1 MRIPVQT
8 FAGNPLDR
16 DHDRR
21 LDKAWLTA
29 RLHDETSAGLALWNG
44 AVLVK
49 DGALARLPADL
60 AHDLSGGEEH
70 LLFLGVE
77 ADGSAVF
84 ALDLEGAADPAAGPL
99 QGLGDFIGLRDAA
112 ALLPASEAGM
122 TCTAKAVFEWRRRHK
137 FCSACGAESR
147 VAEAGWKRVC
157 PACGTEH
164 FPRTDPVVIMLPV
177 RGDQCLLGRQAAWPK
192 GRFSALAGFVE
203 PGETIEEA
211 CAREVR
217 EEAGLTVTTVA
228 YRASQ
233 PWPFPN
239 SLMIGL
245 EAEVAAGEAA
255 PDQTELE
262 ALIWLSKAQARDL
275 MAGRMEGMSSAPP
288 LAIAH
293 WLLKAWCEG

>member
-21 LDKAWLTA
+21 TDPDWLAA
-29 RLHDETSAGLALWNG
+29 RLHDPTTQALILWNG
-44 AVLVK
+44 MILL
-49 DGALARLPADL
+49 DGGALARLPITGL
-60 AHDLSGGEEH
+60 AHELCTPER
-70 LLFLGVE
+70 LLFLGLE
-77 ADGSAVF
+77 GDTAVF
-84 ALDLEGAADPAAGPL
+84 AIDLEGEADPTAGPL
-99 QGLGDFIGLRDAA
+99 ENMGQFSGLREAA
-112 ALLPASEAGM
+112 ALLSAPEAAMACEG
-122 TCTAKAVFEWRRRHK
+122 KAVFEWRRKHG
-137 FCSACGAESR
+137 FCSVCGQKSR
-147 VAEAGWKRVC
+147 VSEAGWKRVC
-157 PACGTEH
+157 PVCKAEH

-177 RGDQCLLGRQAAWPK
+177 RGDQCLLGRQASWPK
-192 GRFSALAGFVE
+192 GRYSALAGFVE
-203 PGETIEEA
+203 PGESIEEA
-211 CAREVR
+211 CAREVH
-217 EEAGLTVTTVA
+217 EESGLTVTAVT

-245 EAEVAAGEAA
+245 EAEVAEGEAA

-275 MAGRMEGMSSAPP
+275 MAGRIEGMSGAPP

-293 WLLKAWCEG
+293 WLLKAWCES

>member
-1 MRIPVQT
+1 MRLPVQT

-16 DHDRR
+16 AHDRR
-21 LDKAWLTA
+21 LDQDWLND
-29 RLHDETSAGLALWNG
+29 RLHDQTSVALAVWNG
-44 AVLVK
+44 AVLLK

-60 AHDLSGGEEH
+60 AHDLSGGDEH
-70 LLFLGVE
+70 LLFLGLE
-77 ADGSAVF
+77 ADGSALF

-99 QGLGDFIGLRDAA
+99 MGLGQFSGLREAA
-112 ALLPASEAGM
+112 ALLAAPEAGM
-122 TCTAKAVFEWRRRHK
+122 ACTAKAVFEWRRRHR
-137 FCSACGAESR
+137 FCSNCGNESR
-147 VAEAGWKRVC
+147 VTEAGWKRIC

-177 RGDQCLLGRQAAWPK
+177 RDGKCLLGRQASWPK
-192 GRFSALAGFVE
+192 GRYSALAGFVE
-203 PGETIEEA
+203 PGESLEEA
-211 CAREVR
+211 CAREVK
-217 EEAGLTVTTVA
+217 EETGLIVTGVD

-245 EAEVAAGEAA
+245 QAEVAEGEAA

-262 ALIWLSKAQARDL
+262 ALIWLDKAQARDL
-275 MAGRMEGMSSAPP
+275 MAGRIEGLSGAPP

-293 WLLKAWCEG
+293 WLLKDWCEE

>member
-16 DHDRR
+16 AHDRR
-21 LDKAWLTA
+21 IDPDWLSTRLKDATTTA
-29 RLHDETSAGLALWNG
+29 LALWNG
-44 AVLVK
+44 AILL
-49 DGALARLPADL
+49 DGDRLARLPIEL
-60 AHDLSGGEEH
+60 AYELSGDEH
-70 LLFLGVE
+70 LLFLGLEDEDV
-77 ADGSAVF
+77 AVF
-84 ALDLEGAADPAAGPL
+84 AIDLEGAADPSQGPL
-99 QGLGDFIGLRDAA
+99 YGLGQFSGLREAA
-112 ALLPASEAGM
+112 AFLPAPEAGM
-122 TCTAKAVFEWRRRHK
+122 ACTAKAVFEWRRKHQ
-137 FCSACGAESR
+137 FCSVCGTPSL

-157 PACGTEH
+157 PACEAFH

-177 RGDQCLLGRQAAWPK
+177 RDGRCLLGRQAAWPK

-211 CAREVR
+211 CAREVK
-217 EEAGLTVTTVA
+217 EETGLVVTDVA

-233 PWPFPN
+233 PWPWPN

-245 EAEVAAGEAA
+245 EAQVAEGEAA

-262 ALIWLSKAQARDL
+262 ALIWLTKAEAHEL
-275 MAGRMEGMSSAPP
+275 MAGRMEGMSGAPP

-293 WLLKAWCEG
+293 WLLKAWCEE

>member
-16 DHDRR
+16 VHDRR
-21 LDKAWLTA
+21 LDKAWLDA
-29 RLHDETSAGLALWNG
+29 RLHDDTSAAIAVWNG
-44 AVLVK
+44 AILMK

-77 ADGSAVF
+77 PDGSAVF
-84 ALDLEGAADPAAGPL
+84 ALDLEGAANPTAGPL
-99 QGLGDFIGLRDAA
+99 EGLGEFTGLREAA
-112 ALLPASEAGM
+112 AVLPASEAGM
-122 TCTAKAVFEWRRRHK
+122 ACTAKAVFEWRRRHT
-137 FCSACGAESR
+137 FCSACGAGSR

-157 PACGTEH
+157 PACATEH
-164 FPRTDPVVIMLPV
+164 FPRTDPVVIMLAV
-177 RGDQCLLGRQAAWPK
+177 RGDQCLLGRQASWPK

-203 PGETIEEA
+203 PGESIEEA
-211 CAREVR
+211 CAREVK
-217 EEAGLTVTTVA
+217 EEAGLTVTSVA

-245 EAEVAAGEAA
+245 EAQVAEGEAA

-262 ALIWLSKAQARDL
+262 ALIWLTKAEARDL
-275 MAGRMEGMSSAPP
+275 MAGRVEGMSSAPP